1 MRGNFLLVDCVTE
14 WTVARQSDMAD
25 LIVPDAGLGTSPEVA
40 RSLVAVADQFD
51 AVRRMAVRLA
61 VDEDTAALILDL
73 PFGSR

>member
-1 MRGNFLLVDCVTE
+1 
-14 WTVARQSDMAD
+14 MAD
-25 LIVPDAGLGTSPEVA
+25 LIVSDAGPGATPEIA

-73 PFGSR
+73 PFVSR